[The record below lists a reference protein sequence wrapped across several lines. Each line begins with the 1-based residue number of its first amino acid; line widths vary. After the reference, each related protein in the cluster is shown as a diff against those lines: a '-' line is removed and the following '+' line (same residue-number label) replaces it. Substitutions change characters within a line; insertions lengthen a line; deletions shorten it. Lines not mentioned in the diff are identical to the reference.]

1 MYEWIKIKK
10 PEPLTTGHTQLPRG
24 GVANVSSLRY
34 LAVTRQVSAHESATA
49 HTGDRCASCKKDTL
63 HKIER
68 LNKKDT
74 K

>member
-34 LAVTRQVSAHESATA
+34 LAVTRQVSAHESAIA
-49 HTGDRCASCKKDTL
+49 HTGDR
-63 HKIER
+63 
-68 LNKKDT
+68 
-74 K
+74 